1 MVVSHILGGIGN
13 QMFQYA
19 AGRALSLA
27 SGQQLLLDLHDFPN
41 YRLHQGFELNR
52 VFNVH
57 AEGVSSPVL
66 QQMLGWRAA
75 PLAKRVL
82 RRPQFAWL
90 RGGKFTAEPYFHFWP
105 GFGDLNGDRYLYGY
119 WQSEKYFG
127 RFEDAI
133 RRDFT
138 FREPLDARNAA
149 LAAEMAGTQSVSLH
163 IRRGDYVSNPKNSKL
178 LEVCSLDYYREAV
191 AHIATRV
198 GNPVFYVFSDD
209 MDWVR
214 QNLPLDFSCVYVD
227 HNRGTE
233 SYRDMQLMSLC
244 RHNVIANSSFSWW
257 GAWLNAAPRKLVVA
271 PRNWFRNGNNDTDLI
286 PEGWVRF

>member
-27 SGQQLLLDLHDFPN
+27 NGQQLLLDLHDFPN
-41 YRLHQGFELNR
+41 YRLHHGFELNR

-57 AEGVSSPVL
+57 AEGISSSVL
-66 QQMLGWRAA
+66 RELLGWRAA

-90 RGGKFTAEPYFHFWP
+90 RGGKFTAEPHFHYWP
-105 GFGDLNGDRYLYGY
+105 GFDDLRGDRYLYGY

-127 RFEDAI
+127 RFADTI

-138 FREPLDARNAA
+138 FREPLDAKNAA
-149 LAAEMAGTQSVSLH
+149 LATEMAGTQSVSLH

-178 LEVCSLDYYREAV
+178 LEVCSLDYYREAI
-191 AHIATRV
+191 AHIAARV
-198 GNPVFYVFSDD
+198 GSPVFYVFSDD

-214 QNLPLDFSCVYVD
+214 QNLPLDFPCVYVD

-257 GAWLNAAPRKLVVA
+257 GAWLNADPKKMVVA
-271 PRNWFRNGNNDTDLI
+271 PRNWFRNGNNDADLI
-286 PEGWVRF
+286 PDSWVRF